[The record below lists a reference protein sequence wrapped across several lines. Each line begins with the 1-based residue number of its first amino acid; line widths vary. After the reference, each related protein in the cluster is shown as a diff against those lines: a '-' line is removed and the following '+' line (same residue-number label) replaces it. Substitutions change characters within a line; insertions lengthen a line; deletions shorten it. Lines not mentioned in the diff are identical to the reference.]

1 MMNSTSKT
9 NNNRHL
15 ILILLGVI
23 VSCFLVTICVV
34 VIGLATYFNISES
47 NSSSIN
53 EVPAAFIEI
62 EVDKDGC
69 SVVRGSVQGDTEVD
83 SLTWVIQDQDGYSVL
98 ERNAE
103 NEYRYRY
110 FSSGTYSV
118 HIKAWYSGSYHQI
131 SKKVFINCK

>member
-1 MMNSTSKT
+1 MIKTNSKS
-9 NNNRHL
+9 NNNRRL

-23 VSCFLVTICVV
+23 VSCFVVTTCVV
-34 VIGLATYFNISES
+34 VIGLVTYFNISES
-47 NSSSIN
+47 NSSPNN
-53 EVPAAFIEI
+53 EVPAAFIEL

-69 SVVRGSVQGDTEVD
+69 GVVRGSVQGETEVD

-110 FSSGTYSV
+110 FLSGSYSV
-118 HIKAWYSGSYHQI
+118 HIKAWYAGSYHQI
-131 SKKVFINCK
+131 SDKVFIDCK